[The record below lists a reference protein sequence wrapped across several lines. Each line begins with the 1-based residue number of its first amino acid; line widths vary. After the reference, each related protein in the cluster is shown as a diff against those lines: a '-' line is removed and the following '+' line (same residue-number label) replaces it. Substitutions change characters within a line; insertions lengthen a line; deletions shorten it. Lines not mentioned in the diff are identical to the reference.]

1 MAVSSTQTYMPPF
14 SFVVEKT
21 VTMFAPTFPA
31 KPLRF
36 TLITLTSLTFP
47 LLNQT
52 LWPGGKNKVMPS
64 PIAFLS
70 KCRKLRYLYKPVKE
84 HKLRKWA

>member
-21 VTMFAPTFPA
+21 VTIFAPTFPA

-52 LWPGGKNKVMPS
+52 LWLGGKNKV
-64 PIAFLS
+64 IAFTYSL
-70 KCRKLRYLYKPVKE
+70 PF
-84 HKLRKWA
+84 